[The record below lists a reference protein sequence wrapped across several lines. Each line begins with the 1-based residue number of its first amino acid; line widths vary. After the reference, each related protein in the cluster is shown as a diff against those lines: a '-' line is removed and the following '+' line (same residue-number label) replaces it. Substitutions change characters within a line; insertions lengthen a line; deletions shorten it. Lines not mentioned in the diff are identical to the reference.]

1 MQTDSFVRDIEL
13 PEKYEKNL
21 DVSKA
26 PMSSVSIYN
35 VNSLYKYFSGHID
48 SDINRSSQIKIIGK
62 DIFSWNC

>member
-1 MQTDSFVRDIEL
+1 MQTDSFVL
-13 PEKYEKNL
+13 YT
-21 DVSKA
+21 
-26 PMSSVSIYN
+26 MSSVSIYN